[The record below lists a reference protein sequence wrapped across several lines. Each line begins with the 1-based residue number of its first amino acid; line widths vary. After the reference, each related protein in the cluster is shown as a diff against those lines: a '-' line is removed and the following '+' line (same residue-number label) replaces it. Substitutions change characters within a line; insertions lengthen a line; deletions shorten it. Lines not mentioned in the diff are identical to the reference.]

1 MRHRRC
7 VIGCAVTTLALLGLA
22 GPGRTQSAGQSFV
35 PFTASTKLDSALSNS
50 LVIPTSPPLESSN
63 LVGTG
68 EGTPI
73 GAFTFAGHR
82 IMRLD
87 VEGKPLG
94 VKEGVV
100 VFSAANG
107 DAIFLSYGG
116 VVRQTDTAGVIIQE
130 SVFQVTGGRGRFLGA
145 TGSGVQRVT
154 VDQRQNPPV
163 RTGGY
168 EGVISA
174 PK

>member
-1 MRHRRC
+1 MSLRSRAFGC
-7 VIGCAVTTLALLGLA
+7 VVTTLALLGLA
-22 GPGRTQSAGQSFV
+22 GPGRTQNTGQNFV
-35 PFTASTKLDSALSNS
+35 PFSVTTRLDPVRSNT
-50 LVIPTSPPLESSN
+50 LVIPTSPPLDSAN
-63 LVGTG
+63 VVGTG

-82 IMRLD
+82 TLSLD

-107 DAIFLSYGG
+107 DAIFLSYSG
-116 VVRQTDTAGVIIQE
+116 VVRQTDTVGVIVQE
-130 SVFQVTGGRGRFLGA
+130 TAFQVTGGRGRFLGA

-154 VDQRQNPPV
+154 VDQRQSPPV

-174 PK
+174 PR

>member
-1 MRHRRC
+1 M
-7 VIGCAVTTLALLGLA
+7 TLALLGLT
-22 GPGRTQSAGQSFV
+22 GTGRTQNAGKDFV
-35 PFTASTKLDSALSNS
+35 PFSVTTRLDSARSNT
-50 LVIPTSPPLESSN
+50 LVIPTNPPLDSAN
-63 LVGTG
+63 VVGTG

-82 IMRLD
+82 ILTLD

-94 VKEGVV
+94 VKEGIV

-107 DAIFLSYGG
+107 DAIFLSYSG

-130 SVFQVTGGRGRFLGA
+130 TAFQVTGGRGRFLGA
-145 TGSGVQRVT
+145 TGSGIQRVT
-154 VDQRQNPPV
+154 VDQRQSPPV

>member
-1 MRHRRC
+1 MSHGRRL
-7 VIGCAVTTLALLGLA
+7 IGCAVTTLVLLGLA
-22 GPGRTQSAGQSFV
+22 GPGRTQNAGQNVV
-35 PFTASTKLDSALSNS
+35 PFTATTKLDPVLSNT
-50 LVIPTSPPLESSN
+50 LVIPTSPPLESAN

-73 GAFTFAGHR
+73 GSFTFAGHR
-82 IMRLD
+82 ILSLD

-100 VFSAANG
+100 VFSAASG
-107 DAIFLSYGG
+107 DAIFLSYSG
-116 VVRQTDTAGVIIQE
+116 VVRQTDTVGVIVQE
-130 SVFQVTGGRGRFLGA
+130 SAFQVTGGRGRFLGA
-145 TGSGVQRVT
+145 TGSGIQRVT
-154 VDQRQNPPV
+154 VDQRQSPAV

-174 PK
+174 PR

>member
-22 GPGRTQSAGQSFV
+22 GPGRTQSAGQNLV

-63 LVGTG
+63 LVGMG
-68 EGTPI
+68 EGSPI

-168 EGVISA
+168 EGVISP

>member
-1 MRHRRC
+1 MSHRRR
-7 VIGCAVTTLALLGLA
+7 VMGCTVTVLALLALA
-22 GPGRTQSAGQSFV
+22 APGRTQTAGQSFV
-35 PFTASTKLDSALSNS
+35 QFRAATKLDSALSHS
-50 LVIPTSPPLESSN
+50 VVIPTSPPLESSN

-68 EGTPI
+68 EGNPI
-73 GAFTFAGHR
+73 GAFTFAGNR

-116 VVRQTDTAGVIIQE
+116 VVRQTDTAGVIVQE

-154 VDQRQNPPV
+154 VDQRQSPPV
-163 RTGGY
+163 RTGDY